1 MALRHVRSPRALLPY
16 TLLLVLFSSSLPPF
30 TGPSSWVPLGGGVGI
45 RASVATRLGLAEAAA
60 APKAASAAKSAAA
73 KSAAAKTAAASESA
87 AAAAAAA
94 QGILASDALELLG
107 LRLVEAL
114 ADGHPGCIAD
124 PAAEAQRTFP
134 VRSPNSF
141 ARVAA
146 CEKKGDLPRRVC
158 SSGELAAFVRSLN
171 AQTGGT
177 DPSQESTSTS
187 SGSSGGSGSG
197 KGGTREESSTWDGSI
212 DGSLLD
218 PINCNGSSPLLGC
231 LPGFAS
237 PVATPPLNTTSR
249 VASAASAPSAF
260 PAVSA
265 SASAESFSSPFAWIF
280 VPGSSAL
287 ARHQLPPAPLRED
300 PPSACCAGFFCP
312 AGLACMIPCPAGSF
326 CPSPV
331 TPRGFSCSPYAYP
344 PVLHST
350 TNMSR
355 PQCGGADQ
363 WGAPAQATGSSTT
376 YGSFNGSFLP
386 LSPSSAP
393 SLSSSSALTFSPA
406 SSSSAAAAAASYSS
420 WLPVLA
426 CPEGFFCPDAGT
438 IKPCPPS
445 HICPAGS
452 TAPSRVTNGS
462 QMQSSDQFFL
472 ALCLTLLTLAVA
484 LLLPPCFLLSVRPL
498 ERARRATAEAR
509 SPHRLLPSPRFH
521 GRGMGGRGGSRWWRW
536 WGDWRG
542 GKGGGRLGAV
552 GGGGAV
558 EGRRCCG
565 SSGGG
570 AGGVGSGGGA
580 AVGAVW
586 WRRVVALVGA
596 PVRRVCGAKLAF
608 LGCRVHHAFVP
619 LSHPDL
625 SESRAS
631 SRTSSFS
638 FARCH
643 PSCTSLHSTPPV
655 HRTPPHSTLPPL
667 ASQEGAGKGDEGGRT
682 GSAEGERP
690 LESGR
695 EVLVAGLEQLTSP
708 NPVIMGGMP
717 TSLNPNPDG
726 HGGMD
731 VGMDVGVGVG
741 VGMGMGAGVPYGYDQ
756 GLLES
761 GGGGGIAGQLQH
773 PLQQQQQQLGPGMG
787 LVASSPAAT
796 SVAAGGTD
804 SLLLDSFACAATP
817 AAAAA
822 AAAAVAN
829 LPVIGAVSPFALP
842 TTTPYPHTTPQTI
855 PSQPSTFPLHTPA
868 SAPPALSFPS
878 PGGNIQPRGA
888 EGGRLFGELGEGLG
902 PDGSA
907 AAAAAG
913 AGAGAE
919 ASEAAGA
926 AGAEAGEGAGTWARG
941 GGLGAHSLPLRFPGL
956 EAAFASASSA
966 PSPDEFLRL
975 VEFQNNMMGT
985 SALDLRAGAGGSGWG
1000 GAGGGVAGDGAG
1012 GRYAGGGEEAGRG
1025 GGAEPGSLE
1034 ELFNEA
1040 VSCGASGLLQGQMRR
1055 MLRVDL
1061 VNVSIAM
1068 PASLPSSHSPP
1079 SPSSASS
1086 SDSTR
1091 SAPHRATP
1099 LAVTCLHAKLHP
1111 GRITSVL
1118 GPTAGRSALLEVLSG
1133 QPSSSVVV
1141 GGHIAVEGAPAAM
1154 ASYRPLIGYMA
1165 AGSALPCPFLTVDE
1179 YLTLHAHMR

>member
-521 GRGMGGRGGSRWWRW
+521 GRGMGGRGGS
-536 WGDWRG
+536 
-542 GKGGGRLGAV
+542 L
-552 GGGGAV
+552 
-558 EGRRCCG
+558 
-565 SSGGG
+565 
-570 AGGVGSGGGA
+570 
-580 AVGAVW
+580 W

-682 GSAEGERP
+682 G
-690 LESGR
+690 

-1000 GAGGGVAGDGAG
+1000 GAGGGLEAEKRRGA
-1012 GRYAGGGEEAGRG
+1012 G

-1040 VSCGASGLLQGQMRR
+1040 VSCGASGLLQ
-1055 MLRVDL
+1055 
-1061 VNVSIAM
+1061 
-1068 PASLPSSHSPP
+1068 
-1079 SPSSASS
+1079 
-1086 SDSTR
+1086 
-1091 SAPHRATP
+1091 
-1099 LAVTCLHAKLHP
+1099 
-1111 GRITSVL
+1111 
-1118 GPTAGRSALLEVLSG
+1118 
-1133 QPSSSVVV
+1133 
-1141 GGHIAVEGAPAAM
+1141 
-1154 ASYRPLIGYMA
+1154 
-1165 AGSALPCPFLTVDE
+1165 
-1179 YLTLHAHMR
+1179 